1 MIFILKLCE
10 ILKTSAIR
18 QMILL
23 KDKKSLWREKK
34 MEKHLQKYR
43 KAEIIK
49 IIDDVCKVSKDAAI
63 LLIKR
68 LETDLKELK
77 LLIKN
82 S

>member
-1 MIFILKLCE
+1 M
-10 ILKTSAIR
+10 
-18 QMILL
+18 
-23 KDKKSLWREKK
+23 
-34 MEKHLQKYR
+34 MEKQLQKYR

-68 LETDLKELK
+68 LETDIKELK

>member
-1 MIFILKLCE
+1 
-10 ILKTSAIR
+10 
-18 QMILL
+18 
-23 KDKKSLWREKK
+23 

-49 IIDDVCKVSKDAAI
+49 IIDDVCKVSKDAAK

-68 LETDLKELK
+68 LEADLKELK
-77 LLIKN
+77 ILVKN